1 MEEDESD
8 ILSRIGILYNNVDKV
23 KKNMKHPDVD
33 INEPF
38 EYSLAPLHL
47 AAILRRGDIVKELLT
62 VPTINI
68 NLQSGSEV
76 NNDRGYT
83 PLQWAVLNG
92 GEDIVNTLLANP
104 NIDINAKCPDGY
116 TALHLACMVK
126 QENIVKAL
134 LAHPNIDVNAK
145 SGQNGSGGTPL
156 MDAFYGGN
164 ENIVN
169 LLLADPRVIKEGDE
183 YTITGRDK
191 NNFLIFAVI
200 SGNENLVKLVL
211 EKMNGDINS
220 TNVHGNSPL
229 MVAALNNHPNIVN
242 LLLAIPNINV
252 NHKNLI
258 GFNVLHYAAMGQ
270 GSETINILLKIPELD
285 PNQQASDGTTALH
298 LAMTAGNID
307 GLKALLANTRVDP
320 NIRDGNGNTVLLRVF
335 SSDNIDI
342 EMAKILLE
350 NPRVDPNVQELHGLG
365 HTILHRI
372 INYGYSNNALEI
384 IRLILTN
391 PNVDVNKLN
400 NEGVVPFVRVF
411 SGFTVSK
418 IEKRRAYAGSVLSE
432 LSKHPSFEPDAV
444 NYKGNTI
451 AMIMM
456 LKFKSKAV
464 SMNAQNYRAVLKGY
478 EYEINAF
485 LELFTSYK
493 INPLIKNN
501 DGDTLE
507 TIANDFSASTQDK
520 IRKMIQ
526 AYSKINK

>member
-8 ILSRIGILYNNVDKV
+8 ILSRKGILYNNVNKV

-83 PLQWAVLNG
+83 PLQWAVLTG
-92 GEDIVNTLLANP
+92 GEDIVNTLLTNP

-134 LAHPNIDVNAK
+134 LAHPSIDVNLK
-145 SGQNGSGGTPL
+145 STEGNTPL
-156 MDAFYGGN
+156 MSAFYSGN

-169 LLLADPRVIKEGDE
+169 LLLADTRVIKEGDA
-183 YTITGRDK
+183 YTISGKDK
-191 NNFLIFAVI
+191 DNFLIFAI
-200 SGNENLVKLVL
+200 MSGNENLVKMVL

-220 TNVHGNSPL
+220 TNVYGNSPL
-229 MVAALNNHPNIVN
+229 MVAALNNYPNIVN

-258 GFNVLHYAAMGQ
+258 GFNVLYYAAIGG
-270 GSETINILLKIPELD
+270 GSEIINILLKIPELD

-298 LAMTAGNID
+298 LAIAAKNID

-320 NIRDGNGNTVLLRVF
+320 NVRDGNGNTVLLRVF

-411 SGFTVSK
+411 AGFTVSNM
-418 IEKRRAYAGSVLSE
+418 EKRRDYAGSVLSE

-444 NYKGNTI
+444 NYKGDTI

-464 SMNAQNYRAVLKGY
+464 SMNVQNYRAVLKGY
-478 EYEINAF
+478 EYQINAF
-485 LELFTSYK
+485 LELFIPYK
-493 INPLIKNN
+493 INPFIQNN
-501 DGDTLE
+501 NGDTIE
-507 TIANDFSASTQDK
+507 TLANDFSINTQNTIK
-520 IRKMIQ
+520 RMIQ